1 MDGTMDDPMTIRD
14 EPGFL
19 ARKRDKRREILET
32 AMGIFAARG
41 FDGATLEAVADGLG
55 YTKPAIYY
63 YFRNKEDLFSAIVI
77 ESLREASARIL
88 EIRAETAGPRE
99 QLRHLIR
106 YYVDEHFTRRGF
118 FAIYHQLHSFRDKV
132 LKGPELEEFERL
144 SASIPRAIM
153 GMIGD
158 GIESGVFR
166 RKEPAVLGGVI
177 FGMLTGVLMNLDM
190 PVLAR
195 ADREELKNT
204 VCEIVIKG
212 IEP

>member
-1 MDGTMDDPMTIRD
+1 MDESEASRD

-19 ARKRDKRREILET
+19 ARKRDRRQQILEA

-41 FDGATLEAVADGLG
+41 FDGATLEAVADELG
-55 YTKPAIYY
+55 YTKPALYY

-88 EIRAETAGPRE
+88 GIRADNAEPRE
-99 QLRHLIR
+99 QLRQLIQ

-144 SASIPRAIM
+144 SASIPQAIM

-158 GIESGVFR
+158 GVASGVFR

-177 FGMLTGVLMNLDM
+177 FGMLTGVLMHLDM

-195 ADREELKNT
+195 TDREELKNI